1 MNTKKVLTLGC
12 ALVMTTAPIHVN
24 ALSAEIGLDA
34 CTKAMV
40 NDLSTEFG
48 ARVGFRMDRDYTYPT
63 RMKSRETF
71 YLDARHPVSNEVVGR
86 YDCVVTNRAMVVKL
100 VPLPLS
106 ADDAAIRAGIT
117 E

>member
-48 ARVGFRMDRDYTYPT
+48 ARVGFRMDTDYTYPN
-63 RMKSRETF
+63 RMRSRETF

-86 YDCVVTNRAMVVKL
+86 YDCVVTNRAKVVKL